1 MVRPVLTEVVLFVAP
16 FVAYALF
23 LWATRAGVLE
33 PASWPVGRV
42 AWLLVAALSL
52 TIASFVV
59 LAQWG
64 GARPGSTYVPAH
76 YENGRFVPGQTR

>member
-33 PASWPVGRV
+33 PTSWPVGRV

-64 GARPGSTYVPAH
+64 GARPNSTYFPAH